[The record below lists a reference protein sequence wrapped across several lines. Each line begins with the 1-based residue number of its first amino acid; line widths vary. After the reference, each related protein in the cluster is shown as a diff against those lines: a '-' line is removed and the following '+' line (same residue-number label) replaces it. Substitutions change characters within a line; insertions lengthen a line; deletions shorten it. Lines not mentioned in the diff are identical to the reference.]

1 VPYAAEVVLLVLLLQ
16 DGDDLRSIRQP
27 LHEGIFDGLAEA
39 PAEGEELG
47 RRQALVPEEDD
58 EVLEPGAAERP
69 DRFLAGVPR
78 KIDAGDL
85 GAERARDGMNA
96 ERRHRATGSSTT
108 PPPTTD
114 SSPSWLRASCS
125 ISTR

>member
-1 VPYAAEVVLLVLLLQ
+1 MTSGVSGNPFTNGYSMA
-16 DGDDLRSIRQP
+16 
-27 LHEGIFDGLAEA
+27 LAEA

-47 RRQALVPEEDD
+47 GRQALVAEEDD
-58 EVLEPGAAERP
+58 EVLEPGAADRP
-69 DRFLAGVPR
+69 DRLLAGVPGEV
-78 KIDAGDL
+78 DAGDL

-114 SSPSWLRASCS
+114 SSPS
-125 ISTR
+125 

>member
-1 VPYAAEVVLLVLLLQ
+1 MTSGVSGNPFTKGYSM
-16 DGDDLRSIRQP
+16 G
-27 LHEGIFDGLAEA
+27 FAEA

-47 RRQALVPEEDD
+47 GRQALVPEEDD
-58 EVLEPGAAERP
+58 EVLEPGAADRP
-69 DRFLAGVPR
+69 DRLLAGVPGEV
-78 KIDAGDL
+78 DAGDL

-114 SSPSWLRASCS
+114 SSPS
-125 ISTR
+125 